1 MRERPALRRD
11 DLIAAG
17 IELLGSP
24 GGPSL
29 TVRAACRAAGMNDTL
44 AKPIVPREL
53 LAKILQWGQSIPSVE
68 RARRMA

>member
-1 MRERPALRRD
+1 MLNRRD
-11 DLIAAG
+11 AILA
-17 IELLGSP
+17 
-24 GGPSL
+24 L
-29 TVRAACRAAGMNDTL
+29 TADIQPENSAACRAAGMNDTL